1 MILMKVIMVIYVAII
16 MLINL
21 TLGAWSIIE
30 ILSWFGKS
38 IPLLINMIIGLFV
51 GEVSIPIAIVGYL
64 LKLFEVF

>member
-1 MILMKVIMVIYVAII
+1 MVIYVAII
-16 MLINL
+16 RLINL